1 MSQIANPTRKAEL
14 VYTLHLPPTHIH
26 SSSPPP
32 PPYPPLYSA
41 SQTVMKA
48 AQDCYDSVGCL
59 HKFEADCVRAK
70 RFVAANVLFNN
81 ETCILLC
88 PIPGSGFDGP
98 IRMWIVI
105 LLCLCL
111 VVAIVACVVFQ
122 KGGEQPS
129 SPAESVDNP
138 LLGEEGGGGGGPIVA
153 GSVN

>member
-1 MSQIANPTRKAEL
+1 
-14 VYTLHLPPTHIH
+14 
-26 SSSPPP
+26 
-32 PPYPPLYSA
+32 
-41 SQTVMKA
+41 MKA

-70 RFVAANVLFNN
+70 KFVAANVLFNN

-88 PIPGSGFDGP
+88 PIPGPGFDGP
-98 IRMWIVI
+98 IRLWIVI

-122 KGGEQPS
+122 KTLKSGEQPS
-129 SPAESVDNP
+129 SSAESVDNP
-138 LLGEEGGGGGGPIVA
+138 LLGDEGGGGGGPIVA